1 MEQDVKDLEAL
12 RALALVTQIKAQTCI
27 ERFKHSSH
35 SEFEEDRLTSS
46 INELTGNYQK
56 AVDGILFPEKK
67 P

>member
-12 RALALVTQIKAQTCI
+12 RALALVTQIKAQACI
-27 ERFKHSSH
+27 ERFKHRPWSAG
-35 SEFEEDRLTSS
+35 FEDQLIIA